1 MAAAGAI
8 MIRPMLQAA
17 RGQRYAGPVKPLLA
31 LFILSL
37 SACGGG
43 AGEAEAP
50 RNEASRLSEQIQKQG
65 EQIARQADDGAA
77 AIEQALEN
85 EGAVVF
91 ENRGNLLNET
101 AAKNAAAA
109 PRQ

>member
-1 MAAAGAI
+1 MMLRADLHEARAA
-8 MIRPMLQAA
+8 
-17 RGQRYAGPVKPLLA
+17 RYAGSVKPLLLLA
-31 LFILSL
+31 VLSL
-37 SACGGG
+37 PACGGG
-43 AGEAEAP
+43 QEAEP
-50 RNEASRLSEQIQKQG
+50 PKNEAARLAEQIEEQG
-65 EQIARQADDGAA
+65 EQIARQADNGAA

-101 AAKNAAAA
+101 ADKNAAAA